1 MMAKQMEA
9 KRRMLKFENCFVVD
23 RCGLG
28 GGLAL
33 LWTSD
38 VSLEV
43 KSYSKHHIDAVILN
57 ENGSSWR
64 CTGIYGHPESDQK
77 KHTWSLLRRLAG
89 MSSLP
94 WLCFGDFN
102 EIFNLNE
109 KVGGKERNPSRVH
122 EFRQAVRDCRLLDL
136 GLKGYP
142 FTWSNRRFGP
152 QMIEERLDR
161 FFCNQNWGSLY
172 QETAAKNLIS
182 WSSDHS
188 PILMELI
195 GKEMG
200 QRYKRRTVRRVHY
213 EDMWSGYEKC
223 REIVKQ
229 EWQKKSRWNE
239 ENPVELFNKKARE
252 SLGELQLW
260 SKKEFGG
267 RQKQLEQL
275 QNKLKSIRHS
285 FSHYDCGDELKK
297 TENQIDNILQDE
309 EIFWKQRSRADW
321 LKEGDKN
328 TKFFHAKA
336 SARRKKNRIG
346 GILDE
351 QGKWTE
357 DSDEVERIFCEHF
370 TTLFSTTAPT
380 AEQMDAAFKDTSAKV
395 NEEMNFQLDAPFME
409 EEIVEALA
417 QMCPTKA
424 PGPDGLPAAFFQK
437 HWGSVKE
444 GVITTCLHILNDKE
458 VFSNML
464 IQADQNQII
473 HGLRFNSSLSISH
486 LLFADDSLVFARA
499 TQEDC
504 SNLKCIFDRYG
515 SASGQIF
522 NYEKSSMLFSSNV
535 HNSQIEIIKGIF
547 QLNVVSKH
555 NKYLGLPSMVG
566 RRKISFFNETKLRI
580 WNKLSSWQNKLFS
593 SGGREVLIK
602 AVAQAV
608 PAYAMSVF
616 KLPASICEDIQKA
629 IARFWWGSSS
639 DRRGIH
645 WAKWEKLCQAKMRG
659 GMGFRDFSCF
669 NQALIAKQGWRII
682 QHPESLMARVLKAKY
697 FNQSSFM
704 EAKLGSRPSFVWRS
718 ILWGRQIMQKG
729 LRWKIGSGNQVCIYK
744 SNWLP
749 RPEAFKPF
757 SPPTLDIQAV
767 VADLIDENQNWKK
780 EMIYQHFMKEDAAM
794 IVRIQLP
801 NTPKPDQY
809 LWHYDKY
816 GKYSVKSGYQIALKL
831 KCPDSPCS
839 SDSSLSQW
847 NVIWAAELPEKIKIF
862 MWRAV
867 KNLLP
872 TTSNLWRR
880 KIVGSP
886 ICRRCGVKNEDVIHA
901 LLDCKVAKKVWR
913 NAGCAEEIEKLV
925 QQDLM
930 AVLVEIQRKKGKKE
944 LELIVVLC
952 WTIWYS
958 RNLFIFEN
966 KREDSQLSIA
976 RAEANLDSFRRI
988 KKPSSKILEKQQRNR
1003 KQVWNP
1009 PPCGWFKIN
1018 VDAAVN
1024 VKDQIAGLGVIIR
1037 NSNGEVVAAA
1047 VQQSCFQLSS
1057 THMEAEAVILGI
1069 KSAQRAGF
1077 SPMIIETDSQE
1088 VVDLTLSKKVS
1099 ITETSWLIAD
1109 IQESIQSSNQFSIQ
1123 YTPRECNVTAHDLA
1137 KKALEFENSAFWE
1150 GSFPPQIV
1158 SLFPSFNQ

>member
-1 MMAKQMEA
+1 MAKQMEV
-9 KRRMLKFENCFVVD
+9 KRRILKFENCFIVD

-43 KSYSKHHIDAVILN
+43 KSYSKHHIDSVIHN

-64 CTGIYGHPESDQK
+64 CTSVYGHPESEQK

-94 WLCFGDFN
+94 WLYFGDFN

-109 KVGGKERNPSRVH
+109 KVGGNERNPSKVH
-122 EFRQAVRDCRLLDL
+122 EFRQVVRDCRLLDL

-142 FTWSNRRFGP
+142 FTWSNR
-152 QMIEERLDR
+152 
-161 FFCNQNWGSLY
+161 
-172 QETAAKNLIS
+172 
-182 WSSDHS
+182 
-188 PILMELI
+188 
-195 GKEMG
+195 
-200 QRYKRRTVRRVHY
+200 
-213 EDMWSGYEKC
+213 
-223 REIVKQ
+223 
-229 EWQKKSRWNE
+229 
-239 ENPVELFNKKARE
+239 
-252 SLGELQLW
+252 
-260 SKKEFGG
+260 
-267 RQKQLEQL
+267 
-275 QNKLKSIRHS
+275 S

-336 SARRKKNRIG
+336 LARRKKNRIG

-370 TTLFSTTAPT
+370 TKLFSTTAPN
-380 AEQMDAAFKDTSAKV
+380 AEQMEAALKDTSAKV

-409 EEIVEALA
+409 EEIAEALA

-437 HWGSVKE
+437 HWGSIKD

-486 LLFADDSLVFARA
+486 LLFADDSLVFSQA

-522 NYEKSSMLFSSNV
+522 NYEKSSMLFSNNV

-555 NKYLGLPSMVG
+555 NKYLGLPSM
-566 RRKISFFNETKLRI
+566 
-580 WNKLSSWQNKLFS
+580 NKLFS

-629 IARFWWGSSS
+629 IARFWWGSTS

-659 GMGFRDFSCF
+659 GMGFPDFTSF

-682 QHPESLMARVLKAKY
+682 QHPESLMAR
-697 FNQSSFM
+697 
-704 EAKLGSRPSFVWRS
+704 
-718 ILWGRQIMQKG
+718 IMQKG

-801 NTPKPDQY
+801 KTPKPDQY

-816 GKYSVKSGYQIALKL
+816 GQYSVKSGYQIALKL
-831 KCPDSPCS
+831 KCPNSPCS

-872 TTSNLWRR
+872 TASNLWRR

-976 RAEANLDSFRRI
+976 RAEANLDSFRRL

-1009 PPCGWFKIN
+1009 PPSGWFKIN

-1047 VQQSCFQLSS
+1047 IQRSFFQLSS

-1099 ITETSWLIAD
+1099 ITETSWIIAD

-1137 KKALEFENSAFWE
+1137 KKALEFENSVFWE